1 MCKWLRMVEKIEKT
15 QAWKRREEILQI
27 IESLGTTHVSKTEL
41 AKKYGVSLEQIRK
54 DFIVLGDKVAKVD
67 TKELSFQV
75 NLIFEFAINEL
86 LKIAR
91 NEKLRPLEKAKI
103 IQVLTAA
110 VDRKTDNLIKLG
122 LIQPVTENVNVR
134 HSVNSE
140 LCETV
145 VQVARELREQKGDKG
160 NPPQQA

>member
-54 DFIVLGDKVAKVD
+54 DFIAIGDKIAKID
-67 TKELSFQV
+67 KKELSFQV
-75 NLIFEFAINEL
+75 NLIFEYSLNEL
-86 LKIAR
+86 LKISR
-91 NEKLRPLEKAKI
+91 NEKIKPMEKIKAI
-103 IQVLTAA
+103 MALTAA
-110 VDRKTDNLIKLG
+110 FDRKTDNLIKLG
-122 LIQPVTENVNVR
+122 LIQPVAENLNVR

-140 LCETV
+140 LYETV
-145 VQVARELREQKGDKG
+145 VQVARELREQKSDKG
-160 NPPQQA
+160 NSPEQA